1 MKRTLWLA
9 SERGHDGRMR
19 QHKGEVA
26 RAYWRELI
34 EAQAKSGQNVAE
46 FCRARGVPRTCF
58 FAWRRK
64 LEAAPAA
71 TQAFLEVKL
80 APAPAGLVLELG
92 QGRQIKVEAGFDAGL
107 LRRLLE
113 ALEA

>member
-1 MKRTLWLA
+1 
-9 SERGHDGRMR
+9 MR
-19 QHKGEVA
+19 QRKGEAA

-34 EAQAKSGQNVAE
+34 GAQANSGRNVAE

-71 TQAFLEVKL
+71 TPAFLEVKL
-80 APAPAGLVLELG
+80 APDKYFA
-92 QGRQIKVEAGFDAGL
+92 
-107 LRRLLE
+107 
-113 ALEA
+113 